1 MKGASGLAADL
12 FLGIDVGGSVVKA
25 AVFSDRGE
33 EIACGRFRLGTVSTA
48 PGRNERDL
56 EDIWSAVCAAIRQA
70 LERVSGGAGRIA
82 AIACVGHGNGLYLL
96 DRHLRQVRPGIVSS
110 DTRAEGLLTA
120 MAEHPAAGEIMQ
132 RRGQRFGGSEPTLL
146 MRWLDQHEPDV
157 CACTA
162 HVLLCKDYIRFRLT
176 NTLGTDLFD
185 ATGAGLVV
193 RGSRHWD
200 KASLQALNLGRWIS
214 KLPPIQDSFDICG
227 AVTPDCSAATGLRS
241 GTPVAVGTMDLE
253 AVTFAMGSVD
263 PSHFAIASGTWN
275 LGMVIVD
282 AFRSADLPLMQS
294 RCHGDRA
301 TLISAG
307 SPTGVGNVS
316 WLLGE
321 MFGQAQPDWPEIEGQ
336 LAQHRPDLSAP
347 IYLPYINGQSGH
359 PQAGFM
365 GVTSMTD
372 RWNLIAAVYQSAA
385 FTYRQSRAEIERLTT
400 NHFTLAKL
408 SGAAAK
414 SPAWSQIIADV
425 LAMPV
430 ETSAGSEEGALGCA
444 IVAAIACGR
453 FPSLESA
460 TAAMTRPDRRFE
472 PRTEFLDH
480 YEHRFTRFQKLQE
493 ALAPWWA
500 S

>member
-1 MKGASGLAADL
+1 MTGMAQLAADL

-25 AVFSDRGE
+25 AVFSDGGD
-33 EIACGRFRLGTVSTA
+33 EIACGRFPLGTVSTV

-56 EDIWSAVCAAIRQA
+56 EGTWMAVCTAIRQVI
-70 LERVSGGAGRIA
+70 ERVPGGAQRIA

-96 DRHLRQVRPGIVSS
+96 DRTLRQVRPGIVSS
-110 DTRAEGLLTA
+110 DTRGDALLDQ
-120 MAEHPAAGEIMQ
+120 MVRHPAAREITQ
-132 RRGQRFGGSEPTLL
+132 RRGQRFGGSEPALL

-157 CACTA
+157 RDRTA
-162 HVLLCKDYIRFRLT
+162 HVLFCKDYIRFRLT

-193 RGSRHWD
+193 RGTRAWD
-200 KASLQALNLGRWIS
+200 EESLLALTLGPWIS
-214 KLPPIQDSFDICG
+214 KLPPIQNSFDIG
-227 AVTPDCSAATGLRS
+227 GTVTPDCAAATGLRA

-253 AVTFAMGSVD
+253 AVTFAMGSID
-263 PSHFAIASGTWN
+263 PGHFAIATGTWN

-282 AFRSADLPLMQS
+282 AFRSAELPLMQS

-316 WLLGE
+316 WMLGE
-321 MFGQAQPDWPEIEGQ
+321 VFGQAQPDWAEIERQ
-336 LAQHRPDLSAP
+336 LAQTRPERAGP
-347 IYLPYINGQSGH
+347 IYLPYINGQAGR

-365 GVTSMTD
+365 GVTGLTSRHD
-372 RWNLIAAVYQSAA
+372 LIAAVYQSAA
-385 FTYRQSRAEIERLTT
+385 FICRQSRAEIERLTT
-400 NHFTLAKL
+400 NRLSLAKL

-414 SPAWSQIIADV
+414 SPVWSQIIADV

-453 FPSLESA
+453 FPSLVSA
-460 TAAMTRPDRRFE
+460 VAAMTRSENRFE
-472 PRTEFLDH
+472 PRAEFLDH
-480 YEHRFTRFQKLQE
+480 YEYRFTRFQKLQE